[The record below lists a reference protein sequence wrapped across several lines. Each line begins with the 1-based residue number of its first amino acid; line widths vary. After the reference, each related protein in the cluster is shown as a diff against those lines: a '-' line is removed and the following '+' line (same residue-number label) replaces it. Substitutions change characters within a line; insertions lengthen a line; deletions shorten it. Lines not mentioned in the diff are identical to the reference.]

1 MPMPEDEERWDELQI
16 MFATTHGGVR
26 RNRLSD
32 FTNIKANGKIAM
44 KLAAGDQ
51 IVGVRTCTEHD
62 DVLLAARGGKC
73 IRFRTGDVRV
83 FKGRNSTG
91 VRGMRLSEGD
101 RVISMSI
108 LRHAATEPPERED
121 YLQAI
126 QAKNRLRGAD
136 YDGRPEDRK
145 RDEALAA
152 RLDSPKFVEL
162 ADGEQLILAVT
173 ENGFGKFTSA
183 YAYRTTG
190 RGGHGII
197 NIATSARN
205 GAVVATFPTG
215 EADEVVLITDGGQI
229 IRFPAV
235 DIRIAG
241 RNTQGVTLFR
251 TAEDERVVSV
261 ARLAEAGEDRDAASE

>member
-1 MPMPEDEERWDELQI
+1 MATPISMPLMGITMEEGIITRWL
-16 MFATTHGGVR
+16 V
-26 RNRLSD
+26 
-32 FTNIKANGKIAM
+32 
-44 KLAAGDQ
+44 
-51 IVGVRTCTEHD
+51 D
-62 DVLLAARGGKC
+62 DGASVAK
-73 IRFRTGDVRV
+73 GDVV
-83 FKGRNSTG
+83 LEFETDKINAEVEAPVDGI
-91 VRGMRLSEGD
+91 VRG
-101 RVISMSI
+101 I
-108 LRHAATEPPERED
+108 T
-121 YLQAI
+121 
-126 QAKNRLRGAD
+126 
-136 YDGRPEDRK
+136 
-145 RDEALAA
+145 ALAGEA
-152 RLDSPKFVEL
+152 VKVQGVCAWVL

>member
-1 MPMPEDEERWDELQI
+1 
-16 MFATTHGGVR
+16 
-26 RNRLSD
+26 
-32 FTNIKANGKIAM
+32 
-44 KLAAGDQ
+44 
-51 IVGVRTCTEHD
+51 
-62 DVLLAARGGKC
+62 
-73 IRFRTGDVRV
+73 
-83 FKGRNSTG
+83 
-91 VRGMRLSEGD
+91 MRLTDDD

-108 LRHAATEPPERED
+108 LRHTETEAPERED

-136 YDGRPEDRK
+136 YDDRPQDRT
-145 RDEALAA
+145 RDEALAK
-152 RLDSPKFVEL
+152 RLDSAKFAEL

-173 ENGFGKFTSA
+173 ENGFGKLTSA

-190 RGGHGII
+190 RGGQGII
-197 NIATSARN
+197 NIATSSRN
-205 GAVVATFPTG
+205 GTVVATFPTG

-229 IRFPAV
+229 IRFPAA

-261 ARLAEAGEDRDAASE
+261 ARLADAGEDREADSET